1 MANTLD
7 YLRKRL
13 KGILGALDKITS
25 LPEHLLS
32 RWATGQAN
40 YLRRE
45 ADQLTEAIKE
55 IERGQI
61 TPVVPHAGKPGMG
74 VAKRGRGSNQGSA
87 RGGAGGGRGHQ

>member
-13 KGILGALDKITS
+13 KGILSALDKITS

-45 ADQLTEAIKE
+45 ADSLTEAIKE

-61 TPVVPHAGKPGMG
+61 TPVLTHTGKSGMG
-74 VAKRGRGSNQGSA
+74 AAKRRGGSNQGSA
-87 RGGAGGGRGHQ
+87 RGGKGGSRGHQ